1 MFDFH
6 MHTTVSYDGHNTGAE
21 MALAA
26 RNAGLKEICF
36 TDHLDYDPR
45 GLMKMDFDTD
55 AYNAAYDG
63 MEVPGLTIR
72 RGAEFGMLRHNP
84 EQLKKDLQ
92 RRHFDFIIGSC
103 HFTEDL
109 DIYFP
114 PFWEGKTMEQAET
127 LYLEE
132 VLSCVQAHDDFD
144 VLGHLTYISKAAS
157 NPTHRPVAYERYRE
171 LVDEILRTLARK
183 GKGMEV
189 NTSGMARCGVFLP
202 EAVYLRRFKELGGQI
217 VTVGSDAHDVK
228 RVGENCLT
236 AARMVADI
244 FGYVCTFHDR
254 KPVFHSKKTLEKGL

>member
-6 MHTTVSYDGHNTGAE
+6 MHTTVSYDGHNTGVE

-26 RNAGLKEICF
+26 RNGGLKEICF

-45 GLMKMDFDTD
+45 GLLKMDFDTD
-55 AYNAAYDG
+55 AYNAAYEG
-63 MEVPGLTIR
+63 LEVPGLTIR
-72 RGAEFGMLRHNP
+72 RGAEFGMLRDNP

-114 PFWEGKTMEQAET
+114 PFWEGKTMEQAEK

-132 VLSCVQAHDDFD
+132 VLACVQAHDDFD

-157 NPTHRPVAYERYRE
+157 NPTHRPVEYDRYRE
-171 LVDEILRTLARK
+171 VVDEILRTLARK

-189 NTSGMARCGVFLP
+189 NTSGMTRCGVFLP

-217 VTVGSDAHDVK
+217 VTVGSDSHDVK
-228 RVGENCLT
+228 RVGENCLE
-236 AARMVADI
+236 AARMVSDI
-244 FGYVCTFHDR
+244 FGYVCTFANR
-254 KPVFHSKKTLEKGL
+254 QPVFHSKKTLEKGL